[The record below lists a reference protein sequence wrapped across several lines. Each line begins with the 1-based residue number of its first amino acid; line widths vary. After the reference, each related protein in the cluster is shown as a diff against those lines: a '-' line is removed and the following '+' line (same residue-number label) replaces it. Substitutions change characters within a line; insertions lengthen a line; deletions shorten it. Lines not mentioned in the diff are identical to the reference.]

1 MPICFQSAL
10 NFDPLPKNRFGVW
23 GLEFGAR
30 LCSSPSLCG
39 LEVINTEPNISRFGL
54 QMFYLSIFTLQG
66 SVGVTEH
73 QRTGRKTLLKKQD
86 MFINPAGKGFGGF
99 FVPEILGFSIS
110 LHNFCPRPDS
120 RVCKRLKS
128 SLRGDRKKFCTH
140 ETQSIK
146 AEEELPFRGQDKAR
160 FPLFPAL
167 CHGCLLSISTKPP
180 PHLLRGSGP
189 GQGLRFVIAGVMREE
204 TLGWQVPRHGLKT
217 PEICGSALF

>member
-10 NFDPLPKNRFGVW
+10 NFDPLPKNLFGVW

-99 FVPEILGFSIS
+99 FCPRNSWILNFSSQFLSQAGFSSLQEAEEFSKRGQKEIL
-110 LHNFCPRPDS
+110 HS
-120 RVCKRLKS
+120 RDPK
-128 SLRGDRKKFCTH
+128 H
-140 ETQSIK
+140 QS
-146 AEEELPFRGQDKAR
+146 
-160 FPLFPAL
+160 
-167 CHGCLLSISTKPP
+167 
-180 PHLLRGSGP
+180 
-189 GQGLRFVIAGVMREE
+189 
-204 TLGWQVPRHGLKT
+204 
-217 PEICGSALF
+217 